1 VSDHKPT
8 WKHRLWLA
16 LKLVIIAVVVAFV
29 WQTLVDAWSQLDEY
43 PWAFHAGWIAVAA
56 VFYIL
61 ALLPPALFWYCCLQ
75 ALGQHPRFWE
85 AVRAYYIGH
94 LGKYVPGKALV
105 VVIRAGLIR
114 GDRVDTGVAAASV
127 FLESLT
133 WIAVGSF
140 LAAGYLAATLSHACP
155 AFWGV
160 VALMAVTGVPTLP
173 RVFPVLARLAGVGKR
188 DPQIVEKLGQLGYK
202 TTVLGWALMSVGWVF
217 MGLAYWAT
225 FRAMGLPRIEGLAE
239 LPRYTAAVSLAVVA
253 GFVAIFI
260 PAGIG
265 VREATLAK
273 VMMPYLRGI
282 TAKAE
287 LAALGAAVLF
297 RLVSVVSELGVS
309 GILYGIGISRPEH
322 PAEKPPPSPEA

>member
-1 VSDHKPT
+1 
-8 WKHRLWLA
+8 
-16 LKLVIIAVVVAFV
+16 
-29 WQTLVDAWSQLDEY
+29 
-43 PWAFHAGWIAVAA
+43 VAA

-61 ALLPPALFWYCCLQ
+61 ALLPPALFWYCCLR

-105 VVIRAGLIR
+105 IVIRAGLIR

-133 WIAVGSF
+133 WIAVGSV
-140 LAAGYLAATLSHACP
+140 LAAGYLATSLSRTDP
-155 AFWGV
+155 VFW
-160 VALMAVTGVPTLP
+160 VAVGAMAVTGIPTLP
-173 RVFPVLARLAGVGKR
+173 HFFPHLARLAGVGKR
-188 DPQIVEKLGQLGYK
+188 DPEVVEKLHRLGYQ
-202 TTVLGWALMSVGWVF
+202 TTLIGWVLMSIGWIL

-225 FRAMGLPRIEGLAE
+225 FRAVGLPGAEGLAE
-239 LPRYTAAVSLAVVA
+239 LPGYTAAVALAVVV

-260 PAGIG
+260 PAGLG

-273 VMMPYLRGI
+273 VMIPYLRGI

-287 LAALGAAVLF
+287 LAAWGAAILF

-309 GILYGIGISRPEH
+309 GILYGVGIFQAKRPWKE
-322 PAEKPPPSPEA
+322 PPSRE

>member
-1 VSDHKPT
+1 
-8 WKHRLWLA
+8 
-16 LKLVIIAVVVAFV
+16 
-29 WQTLVDAWSQLDEY
+29 
-43 PWAFHAGWIAVAA
+43 
-56 VFYIL
+56 
-61 ALLPPALFWYCCLQ
+61 
-75 ALGQHPRFWE
+75 
-85 AVRAYYIGH
+85 
-94 LGKYVPGKALV
+94 
-105 VVIRAGLIR
+105 
-114 GDRVDTGVAAASV
+114 
-127 FLESLT
+127 
-133 WIAVGSF
+133 
-140 LAAGYLAATLSHACP
+140 
-155 AFWGV
+155 
-160 VALMAVTGVPTLP
+160 
-173 RVFPVLARLAGVGKR
+173 VGKR